1 MSQYPQD
8 QYPQEQPPSGYYPR
22 PSQQQPYRPQGYPQ
36 QPYGAAPQGYYP
48 PSKSVT
54 KVRKSTSHTFHL
66 ILTIFTG
73 GMWGLFVW
81 WPLTMWHKIG
91 PKKKVVTRYR

>member
-1 MSQYPQD
+1 VSF
-8 QYPQEQPPSGYYPR
+8 EQPP
-22 PSQQQPYRPQGYPQ
+22 
-36 QPYGAAPQGYYP
+36 PQGYYP
-48 PSKSVT
+48 PPGKAVT
-54 KVRKSTSHTFHL
+54 KVRKDTSHTFHL
-66 ILTIFTG
+66 IMTICTF